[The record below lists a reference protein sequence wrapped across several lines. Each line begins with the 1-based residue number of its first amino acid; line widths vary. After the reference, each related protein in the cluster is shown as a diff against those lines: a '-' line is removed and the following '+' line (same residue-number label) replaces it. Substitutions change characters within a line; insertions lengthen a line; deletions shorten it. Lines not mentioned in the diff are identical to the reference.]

1 MMLMLYVPQ
10 WEMRS
15 DDVFCFELEEAQCT
29 REVKVRGFVALDERV
44 GIVMREELGA
54 SVIETW
60 RAVDVDLIR
69 EQGHHCFAAVKLR
82 KTPQTRPTAL
92 RNTIRF
98 STGIN
103 AKLTIDANGQIL

>member
-10 WEMRS
+10 WKMNLN
-15 DDVFCFELEEAQCT
+15 DVFWSEESAST
-29 REVKVRGFVALDERV
+29 RIVKVRSLLTSEQRV
-44 GIVMREELGA
+44 DIVMRGEFGA

-60 RAVDVDLIR
+60 RTLDVDLIQ

>member
-1 MMLMLYVPQ
+1 M
-10 WEMRS
+10 
-15 DDVFCFELEEAQCT
+15 CFGSNKVQYT
-29 REVKVRGFVALDERV
+29 REVKVRSFVALDERV
-44 GIVMREELGA
+44 GIVLRGEFGA

-60 RAVDVDLIR
+60 RTVDVDLIQ
-69 EQGHHCFAAVKLR
+69 ELGHHCFAAVKLR

-103 AKLTIDANGQIL
+103 AKLTIDAKGQIL